1 MRAKGYGRTSR
12 GECPTAC
19 QVPRCDSQLCG
30 ERRRRKLMYV
40 CISRSWGIGSP
51 ASQHP
56 ILAIAMDI
64 PISELAR
71 F

>member
-1 MRAKGYGRTSR
+1 VRRDTEEPA
-12 GECPTAC
+12 EAIALQP
-19 QVPRCDSQLCG
+19 VRCRDAIASCAVNG
-30 ERRRRKLMYV
+30 ARRKLMYV